1 MPRVIGLRS
10 PHARVG
16 RIVYFG
22 RMIDKIR
29 LQARGV
35 LAPEY
40 QANLGDSKPNMFDA
54 RCCRFLGV
62 GYGELRERV
71 LAGGC
76 DEEVLA
82 WAHAR
87 GAAHTDEE
95 CRIWSSFMVKIGWRD
110 DRSSVLVERTGE
122 YGLAGPPPVTF
133 CELLDLDEDRPAGG
147 TRSWEPQPISVL
159 VVMGVSG
166 CGKTTLGQMLAGKL
180 GWEFLEGDAL
190 HPASNIEKMSAGV
203 PLGDDDR
210 APWLAAVRA
219 GIEAATA
226 RGASVVAAC
235 SALKASYRR
244 VLAPDPGD
252 SRFVHPHGDFELM
265 RGRLADRSGHYMK
278 ESLLRSQFDAL
289 EAPAEALTLDA
300 AQPVYVL
307 MERILEVLSL
317 P

>member
-1 MPRVIGLRS
+1 MPRVNGLRS
-10 PHARVG
+10 PHAKVG

-22 RMIDKIR
+22 RMIDKVR
-29 LQARGV
+29 LNARGV

-40 QANLGDSKPNMFDA
+40 QANLGDSRPNMFDA

-62 GYGELRERV
+62 GYEELRERV

-82 WAHAR
+82 WAQAR
-87 GAAHTDEE
+87 GAVRTDEE
-95 CRIWSSFMVKIGWRD
+95 CMIWNSFMVKIGWRD
-110 DRSSVLVERTGE
+110 SRSSVLVERTGE
-122 YGLAGPPPVTF
+122 YGLAGPAPATF

-147 TRSWEPQPISVL
+147 TRSWEPQPISV
-159 VVMGVSG
+159 VIVMGVSG
-166 CGKTTLGQMLAGKL
+166 CGKTTLGQMLAGRL

-190 HPASNIEKMSAGV
+190 HPASNIAKMSAGV
-203 PLGDDDR
+203 PLDDADR

-219 GIEAATA
+219 GIDAARA

-235 SALKASYRR
+235 SALKESYRR
-244 VLAPDPGD
+244 VLAPDPGGA
-252 SRFVHPHGDFELM
+252 RFVHPHGDFELM
-265 RGRLADRSGHYMK
+265 RGRLAGRTGHYMK
-278 ESLLRSQFDAL
+278 EGLLRSQFDAL

-300 AQPVYVL
+300 AQPADVL
-307 MERILEVLSL
+307 LNRILEVLSL